1 VTVTNHATPAP
12 TSTNAEPSSPA
23 PAAPATTPATNYA
36 QDITNAGIVAPV
48 DWIDST
54 GNKLCADWQ
63 SGMSTADTD
72 QILLSGGI
80 HTNHLAIFDSITN
93 TDLCPAVTR

>member
-1 VTVTNHATPAP
+1 MV
-12 TSTNAEPSSPA
+12 SLQSSYWSSLTAISFCQQGGP
-23 PAAPATTPATNYA
+23 
-36 QDITNAGIVAPV
+36 
-48 DWIDST
+48 
-54 GNKLCADWQ
+54 C
-63 SGMSTADTD
+63 GMSTADTD